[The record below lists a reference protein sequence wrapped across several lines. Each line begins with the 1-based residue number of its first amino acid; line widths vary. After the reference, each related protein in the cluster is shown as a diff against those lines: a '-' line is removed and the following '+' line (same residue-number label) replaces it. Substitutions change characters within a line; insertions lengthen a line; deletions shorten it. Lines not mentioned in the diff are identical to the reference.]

1 MGSDIF
7 FVFAALTVGTIF
19 GSFINALSFR
29 FNTGKS
35 MGGRS
40 QCMCCSHQLS
50 VADLIPVLSYLYL
63 RGRCRYCD
71 ARVSLQY
78 PAVELLAAA
87 LSLGVFFVTDTP
99 IAYATGSLVWMV
111 ILFIIVYDLRHMIIP
126 HTASIVLGLS
136 VLGYLAVT
144 GTMSWS
150 MLLAG
155 PLLALPFV
163 LLSLVSG
170 GRWMGWG
177 DSGFELSLGWLLGP
191 TLGLTALMLA
201 VWSGALVGVLIIL
214 LQKILAPLTPTYT
227 FLKSLRGFT
236 IKSEIPFAPFM
247 AFGAAIAYFFH
258 VNFFQTLALFF

>member
-1 MGSDIF
+1 MGSDIL
-7 FVFAALTVGTIF
+7 FVLAALGVGAIF

-40 QCMCCSHQLS
+40 QCMCCGHQLS
-50 VADLIPVLSYLYL
+50 AADLIPVFSYGYL
-63 RGRCRYCD
+63 GGRCRYCH

-87 LSLGVFFVTDTP
+87 LSLGVFFAANTP
-99 IAYATGSLVWMV
+99 LAYVAGLLVWMI

-126 HTASIVLGLS
+126 HVASVALMIS
-136 VLGYLAVT
+136 VLAHMAVV
-144 GTMSWS
+144 GNYSWHL
-150 MLLAG
+150 LLAG

-201 VWSGALVGVLIIL
+201 VWSGALVGVLIIA
-214 LQKILAPLTPTYT
+214 LQKILAQLTPTRP
-227 FLKSLRGFT
+227 FLKSLHGFT
-236 IKSEIPFAPFM
+236 IKSEIPFAPFL

-258 VNFFQTLALFF
+258 VNFFQTLSLFF